1 MPKSSGS
8 RPSGNPATPGKRLPK
23 RPPPSTQSISYL
35 FQTAAKRPK
44 VITYPMISYMSV
56 CS

>member
-1 MPKSSGS
+1 MPKSLGS
-8 RPSGNPATPGKRLPK
+8 RPSGNPASPGKRLPK